1 MKEKTY
7 EGTKKTQNGLKRMFF
22 SALAILLQ
30 ALFMVYMF
38 TGLNE
43 YAAAINTTTSVLAII
58 LVLGLYNREQTAS
71 MTTPW
76 IILILA
82 FPIMGVSLYLL
93 VGLNGAPNKMR
104 ARFEEVTYYPI
115 CMKRCHRQREFQ
127 HTWQKMHYIRY
138 IRTLM

>member
-1 MKEKTY
+1 
-7 EGTKKTQNGLKRMFF
+7 
-22 SALAILLQ
+22 
-30 ALFMVYMF
+30 MVYMF
-38 TGLNE
+38 TRLNE

-93 VGLNGAPNKMR
+93 VGLNGAPNKMH
-104 ARFEEVTYYPI
+104 ARFEEVDSMLLPCLPETQTYYPI

-127 HTWQKMHYIRY
+127 HTWQKCIISGISEHGCDI
-138 IRTLM
+138 L

>member
-1 MKEKTY
+1 M
-7 EGTKKTQNGLKRMFF
+7 
-22 SALAILLQ
+22 LAILLQ
-30 ALFMVYMF
+30 AVFMVYMF
-38 TGLNE
+38 TRLNE
-43 YAAAINTTTSVLAII
+43 YAAAINTTTSVLAIV

-104 ARFEEVTYYPI
+104 ARFEEVDSMLLP
-115 CMKRCHRQREFQ
+115 CLPGKRR
-127 HTWQKMHYIRY
+127 HTIRY
-138 IRTLM
+138 VWKKVPQAAGIYNIPG

>member
-22 SALAILLQ
+22 SVLAILLQ
-30 ALFMVYMF
+30 AVFMVYMF
-38 TGLNE
+38 TRLNE

-104 ARFEEVTYYPI
+104 PLD
-115 CMKRCHRQREFQ
+115 M
-127 HTWQKMHYIRY
+127 
-138 IRTLM
+138 LMEIILT

>member
-30 ALFMVYMF
+30 AVFMVYMF
-38 TGLNE
+38 TRLNE

-82 FPIMGVSLYLL
+82 FPIMGVSL
-93 VGLNGAPNKMR
+93 
-104 ARFEEVTYYPI
+104 T
-115 CMKRCHRQREFQ
+115 C
-127 HTWQKMHYIRY
+127 
-138 IRTLM
+138 